1 MCLVL
6 LESFWN
12 ISFACPKKKLEKK
25 FKKSSHVLLKQQTT
39 SFWLQGILGVKQS
52 FYIVV
57 ENDNKLLNYQKP
69 IKVKLLNCYKYLKSQ
84 LIQVEVLMVWSKI
97 IEV

>member
-1 MCLVL
+1 
-6 LESFWN
+6 
-12 ISFACPKKKLEKK
+12 
-25 FKKSSHVLLKQQTT
+25 VLLKQQTI

-84 LIQVEVLMVWSKI
+84 LIQVEVLMV
-97 IEV
+97 